1 MNKEHQHLARFAE
14 KSDAFEPASK
24 RNILLFLAGAK
35 PNLYAQMK
43 ISANLHDRHEFERLL
58 RLNNIPFIVS
68 KPRGY
73 EEITAIKGNKAVWK
87 FKGTWYGYDIFRS
100 LHDKKEFEKYL
111 RLLKQKKHKQADLL
125 AGELYGY
132 PKCCVDE
139 YIRSHDEDYLRKRY
153 TYSEYFTKLHSSDL
167 KFPFI
172 SFTPGS
178 LHCPYAIAM
187 NRAYG
192 LALKRI
198 SPRFYKQYT
207 AEKKYKT
214 TLIIDFEND
223 FGIWKQKDGHDYVA
237 ITKNKINGH
246 HFLISFLS
254 KKPYARG
261 TIIDADVT
269 LKHNIATVKLGKRK
283 GHIPDFYHERRFTVL

>member
-1 MNKEHQHLARFAE
+1 MNEHQHLARFVE
-14 KSDAFEPASK
+14 RSEAFEPAAK

-43 ISANLHDRHEFERLL
+43 IKANIHDKQEFERLL
-58 RLNNIPFIVS
+58 RLNKFQFIVS
-68 KPRGY
+68 KPKGF
-73 EEITAIKGNKAVWK
+73 EEIIAIKANKAVWK

-100 LHDKKEFEKYL
+100 LHDKSEFDRYL
-111 RLLKQKKHKQADLL
+111 KLLKQKKHKNADLL

-139 YIRSHDEDYLRKRY
+139 YIRSHDENYLRKRY
-153 TYSEYFTKLHSSDL
+153 TYHEYFSKLHSSDL

-172 SFTPGS
+172 AFTPGS
-178 LHCPYAIAM
+178 IHCPYAIAM

-192 LALKRI
+192 IALKRI
-198 SPRFYKQYT
+198 SPRFYKEFT
-207 AEKKYKT
+207 IAKT
-214 TLIIDFEND
+214 YNASLIIDFEND

-237 ITKNKINGH
+237 ITKNKIKGH
-246 HFLISFLS
+246 HYLLSFLS

-261 TIIDADVT
+261 TIVT
-269 LKHNIATVKLGKRK
+269 AQVTTQYHVASVKPGKRI
-283 GHIPDFYHERRFTVL
+283 GHLSDFHHERRFTLL